1 MKWHG
6 HQMPSWVRDACF
18 GDSGGPLSVMINSTL
33 QIAGIVSWGVGCG
46 RAGYPGVY
54 TDVSRYADW
63 MCPYVTSSIGC
74 EAQRMDED
82 ARFVSASHGP
92 APQSFSN
99 LTALGFGGELDEMDG
114 SSLTGELA
122 SGRIVN
128 GQASWTH
135 QGVKLT
141 RESFPYF
148 AALSTSTGIMYC
160 GAGVIS
166 TRYAVTA
173 AHCVS
178 SYLSKIYL
186 GKKRHS
192 NRCEVAGC
200 RAFTVASYFVHP
212 DYSGSRTVRNDIAII
227 HTAHS
232 RRYASRCDRRRD
244 FTGRCFAST
253 DLCDRR
259 VRCIRRGRPIARRD
273 ADCDC
278 ASGLNGTV

>member
-1 MKWHG
+1 
-6 HQMPSWVRDACF
+6 
-18 GDSGGPLSVMINSTL
+18 
-33 QIAGIVSWGVGCG
+33 
-46 RAGYPGVY
+46 
-54 TDVSRYADW
+54 
-63 MCPYVTSSIGC
+63 MCPYVSSSIGC

-122 SGRIVN
+122 LGRIVN

-135 QGVKLT
+135 QGVELT

-212 DYSGSRTVRNDIAII
+212 DYSGSRTLRNDIAII
-227 HTAHS
+227 HTVEDMPVGAIGDVIS
-232 RRYASRCDRRRD
+232 QGDASRALTYVIAGFGALGEDDPSPDVMQIATVPRVSMELCRD
-244 FTGRCFAST
+244 T
-253 DLCDRR
+253 
-259 VRCIRRGRPIARRD
+259 PI
-273 ADCDC
+273 
-278 ASGLNGTV
+278 GH